1 MDFNLLFTLVASLS
15 FSIKFNIDTN
25 NKQDFFIFNGE
36 NTTAHLFRENETLNL
51 FLQTNSSF
59 KLYQISNIT
68 TKFVFSWDEFMVDE
82 RQMEIVRSHGQ
93 LDELQFNGYTFLSPW
108 LDVPYCQMVEDHQ
121 DLVYRESE
129 IKYGLIALIA
139 LAMGLLLKSD
149 AVAIHVWEK
158 IKVKLYQDVEEE
170 DLYVEMT

>member
-1 MDFNLLFTLVASLS
+1 MDFNLLFRLVATLS

-51 FLQTNSSF
+51 FIRTNSSF
-59 KLYQISNIT
+59 KRYEISNIT
-68 TKFVFSWDEFMVDE
+68 TKFEFSWNEFKVDG
-82 RQMEIVRSHGQ
+82 RKMEIVKSHGQ

-108 LDVPYCQMVEDHQ
+108 LGDPYCQVVEPPPN
-121 DLVYRESE
+121 LVYRESE
-129 IKYGLIALIA
+129 IKYGLLALIA
-139 LAMGLLLKSD
+139 LAIGLILKSD
-149 AVAIHVWEK
+149 AVALHIWEK
-158 IKVKLYQDVEEE
+158 IKVKLYQDVEE